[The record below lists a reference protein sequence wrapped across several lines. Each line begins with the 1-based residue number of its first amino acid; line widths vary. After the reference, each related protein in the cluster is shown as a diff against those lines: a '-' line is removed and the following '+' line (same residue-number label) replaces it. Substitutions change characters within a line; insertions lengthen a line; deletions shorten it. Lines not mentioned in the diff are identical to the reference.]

1 MTNVSSD
8 CKLLKSGSRS
18 VDAAV
23 AVLSKTD
30 EKFSLKDDQKTAP
43 EAFLDS

>member
-8 CKLLKSGSRS
+8 CKLLKSGDGSG
-18 VDAAV
+18 DAAV

-30 EKFSLKDDQKTAP
+30 KFSLKEDQKTAL